1 MQKKNLSSL
10 DACLLILAD
19 SLQVSEACG
28 EEYREILHVRKA
40 WMVGAFQ
47 MYQRA
52 EARCGA
58 GVQRWK
64 QIAEDDAELNEIKH
78 EWVW

>member
-1 MQKKNLSSL
+1 MG
-10 DACLLILAD
+10 
-19 SLQVSEACG
+19 V
-28 EEYREILHVRKA
+28 
-40 WMVGAFQ
+40 AFQ
-47 MYQRA
+47 MYQRE